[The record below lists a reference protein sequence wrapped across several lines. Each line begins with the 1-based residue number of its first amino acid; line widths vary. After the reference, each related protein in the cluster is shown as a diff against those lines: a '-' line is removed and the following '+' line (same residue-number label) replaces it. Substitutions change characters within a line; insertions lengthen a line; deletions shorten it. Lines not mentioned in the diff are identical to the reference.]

1 MRDYE
6 IFTDSS
12 ADLSAEQYAEW
23 GVDYQPL
30 TFTMDGKTY
39 TNWADGRDIAV
50 AEFYKKLRGG
60 SMSVTSQVNVSE
72 FAALFRKV
80 LDKGKDIL
88 YIGFSSGLSG
98 TVNSGRLATEELAA
112 EYPKAKMVVVDSLA
126 ASMGQG
132 LLVYHAVQKKKEGL
146 SLEEVAQWLENNK
159 LNMAHW
165 FTVDD
170 LNFLKR
176 GGRVSGAAAMFGT
189 MLNIKPVMHVDNEGR
204 LIPMEKVRGRVQSL
218 DALIGHME
226 KTAILP
232 EDQTVF
238 ISHGDCL
245 KDAQYVESEIKKR
258 LGVKNVAINFIGPVI
273 GSHSGPGTLALF
285 FMATE
290 R

>member
-1 MRDYE
+1 MKEYE
-6 IFTDSS
+6 IYTDSS

-23 GVDYQPL
+23 GVGYQPL
-30 TFTMDGKTY
+30 TYTIDGTTY
-39 TNWADGRDIAV
+39 INWADGRELAV
-50 AEFYKKLRGG
+50 ADFYKKLRAGK
-60 SMSVTSQVNVSE
+60 MSVTSQVNMAE
-72 FAALFRKV
+72 FLQPFRTI
-80 LDKGKDIL
+80 LSAGKNLL

-98 TVNSGRLATEELAA
+98 TVNSGRLAAEELAE
-112 EYPKAKMVVVDSLA
+112 EYPDAKILVVDSLA

-146 SLEEVAQWLENNK
+146 GLEELAQWLETNK
-159 LNMAHW
+159 RNMAHW

-176 GGRVSGAAAMFGT
+176 GGRVSSAAAMFGT
-189 MLNIKPVMHVDNEGR
+189 MLSIKPIMHVDNEGR
-204 LIPMEKVRGRVQSL
+204 LIPVEKVRGRQQSL
-218 DALIGHME
+218 DALIEHME

-232 EDQTVF
+232 ENQTVF

-245 KDAQYVESEIKKR
+245 KDAQYLEEKIKKR
-258 LGVKNVAINFIGPVI
+258 FGVKDVVINFVGPVI
-273 GSHSGPGTLALF
+273 GSHSGPGTMALF